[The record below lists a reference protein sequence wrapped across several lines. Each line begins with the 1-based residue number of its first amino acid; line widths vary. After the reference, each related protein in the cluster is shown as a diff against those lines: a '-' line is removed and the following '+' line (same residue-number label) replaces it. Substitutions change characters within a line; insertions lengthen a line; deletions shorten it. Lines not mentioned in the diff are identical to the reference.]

1 MWTSLLYNWHLEKS
15 YNMKPIIMIKILLY
29 VYPLDHM
36 TNESYTSLIL
46 KVDVFCLNES
56 NLGIVG

>member
-1 MWTSLLYNWHLEKS
+1 
-15 YNMKPIIMIKILLY
+15 MKPIIMIKILLY